1 MQLRAGTVAD
11 CEKLAKKITG
21 DPYLKIKNLSDPDAF
36 LTVFHQFD
44 HLERAVIDTSSL
56 IYLKKINLLWKT
68 VQTIGLIT
76 VSGVKDEFG
85 SSDIFTHIEII
96 ELNEIKTNVDRQ
108 IMRTAAN
115 LRLPVISE
123 DKKILMAAANS
134 GLPFFNTLMI
144 MNFLI
149 YKKEIDHQGYNTALQ
164 LLRKK
169 AYYEGFIFDFGRAV
183 YEKIM
188 EKDEKN

>member
-1 MQLRAGTVAD
+1 MQLCAGTGSD

-21 DPYLKIKNLSDPDAF
+21 GAYLKIKNLSDPDAF

-96 ELNEIKTNVDRQ
+96 ELNEIKTNTDRQ
-108 IMRTAAN
+108 IMQTAAD

>member
-1 MQLRAGTVAD
+1 M
-11 CEKLAKKITG
+11 
-21 DPYLKIKNLSDPDAF
+21 KIKNLSDPDAF
-36 LTVFHQFD
+36 LTVFYQFD

-96 ELNEIKTNVDRQ
+96 ELNEIKTNTDRQ
-108 IMRTAAN
+108 IMQTAAD